1 MARMARILALLSVA
15 VISCGG
21 GGGQGSAGSSGRTGT
36 PPNHGDGEGGSP
48 PATADGGAGRAGG
61 GGSGGSGAGS
71 GAGGAGSGG
80 QAAAN
85 VCAQADAM
93 PPIAMGVQGGFL
105 PQGGSE
111 RGSCGGPGGE
121 VAYRV
126 VVDRALAA
134 LDVEPVVPPTAPD
147 VTIYVRRA
155 CTDAGSEL
163 GCATG
168 AGARVTVPAPAMGTY
183 YVFVDGGASASFQV
197 RVRQRLA
204 DGQACDPSSTQVIC
218 SAGSVCGV
226 RGGATMCA
234 RALCADGMDND
245 TDGTG
250 DYPADPGCDSPEDDD
265 EADPA
270 TRPTCADG
278 MDNDGDGLS
287 DWPMDPGC
295 MAASD
300 ADEADVC
307 VPGLPIATLPA
318 DGVAMGD
325 VTNLPNLLT
334 GSCGAPI
341 PIFGTGEVVYRVR
354 LPDGVA
360 RLDAKL
366 DPAFIG
372 AMIYIERERCGDPM
386 AEVAC
391 APDGMMGASVQA
403 PAAGSYFIVVDGI
416 AFPGAFSLHVTG
428 TLGMGA
434 ACDPMRPMLQC
445 PMGQTCTGG
454 RCG

>member
-1 MARMARILALLSVA
+1 MGGMARILALLSVL

-21 GGGQGSAGSSGRTGT
+21 GGGQGAGGSSGRSGT
-36 PPNHGDGEGGSP
+36 LPSHGDGEGGSP
-48 PATADGGAGRAGG
+48 PASVDGGAGRAGG
-61 GGSGGSGAGS
+61 GGAGGHAGS
-71 GAGGAGSGG
+71 AGSAGSGG
-80 QAAAN
+80 QGTAN

-93 PPIAMGVQGGFL
+93 SPIAMGVQGGFL

-121 VAYRV
+121 AAYRV

-147 VTIYVRRA
+147 VTIYLRRA
-155 CTDAGSEL
+155 CVDAASEL
-163 GCATG
+163 ACATG
-168 AGARVTVPAPAMGTY
+168 AGAKVTVPTPAMGTY
-183 YVFVDGGASASFQV
+183 YLFVDGGASASFQV

-204 DGQACDPSSTQVIC
+204 DGQPCDPASTQVIC

-226 RGGATMCA
+226 RAGATMCA
-234 RALCADGMDND
+234 RALCADGTDND
-245 TDGTG
+245 ADGKG
-250 DYPADPGCDSPEDDD
+250 DYPADPGCESPEDDT

-270 TRPTCADG
+270 TLPACANGGD
-278 MDNDGDGLS
+278 DDGDGLA

-295 MAASD
+295 QAASD

-354 LPDGVA
+354 VPDGVA
-360 RLDAKL
+360 RLDARL

-372 AMIYIERERCGDPM
+372 AMIYIERERCGDPA

-391 APDGMMGASVQA
+391 VPDGMMGATVQA
-403 PAAGSYFIVVDGI
+403 PAAGSYFIVVDGV
-416 AFPGAFSLHVTG
+416 AFPGAFSLHVTA

-434 ACDPMRPMLQC
+434 ACDPMRPLLQC
-445 PMGQTCTGG
+445 PTGQTCMAG
-454 RCG
+454 RCA